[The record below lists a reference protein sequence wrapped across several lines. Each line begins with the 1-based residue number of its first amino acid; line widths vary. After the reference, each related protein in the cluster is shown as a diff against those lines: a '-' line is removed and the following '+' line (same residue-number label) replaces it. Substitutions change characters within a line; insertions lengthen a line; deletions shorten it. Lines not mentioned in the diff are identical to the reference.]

1 MHDARL
7 PLVLIHGGS
16 FAGSCWDP
24 LLPHLAGPVLAVDL
38 PGRGRRPADLRSVTL
53 ADCADSVVADIDEAR
68 FDRVVVVGHSLAG
81 ATMPFLVER
90 LGDRIA
96 GMVFVAC
103 SVPPDGAAIVDT
115 LDPAIR
121 EMARAAAGAVPGVPD
136 PAFAVAMF
144 GNGLDDE
151 QLAFTLA
158 AQVPEAPQLTL
169 GTVPTAALDAVAHK
183 AWILCEDDAIVSP
196 EKQRAFAALV
206 GAEVVELAA
215 SHMAMIHRPAALA
228 AAIEPLRAAWS

>member
-1 MHDARL
+1 MSDVPL

-16 FAGSCWDP
+16 FAGSCWEP

-53 ADCADSVVADIDEAR
+53 EACADSVVVDVDDAG

-103 SVPPDGAAIVDT
+103 SVPPDGGSIVDT

-121 EMARAAAGAVPGVPD
+121 EMARAAAGADPGVPD
-136 PAFAVAMF
+136 PTFAVAMF
-144 GNGLDDE
+144 GNGLDEDR
-151 QLAFTLA
+151 LAFMLA

-169 GTVPTAALDAVAHK
+169 GAVPTAALASVARR
-183 AWILCEDDAIVSP
+183 AWILCEDDAIVPP
-196 EKQRAFAALV
+196 ERQRAFAAMI
-206 GAEVVELAA
+206 GADVVALAA

-228 AAIEPLRAAWS
+228 AVLEPLRAAWS